1 MSKKAII
8 TGIGVVSAVAVAG
21 GIWAHTLSTTKV
33 AAKDTTV
40 TVGIVGD
47 SSRELWQDI
56 SKRTEKKYNVK
67 LKIKVFS
74 DYVKPNQALI
84 DGGLDINAFQTK
96 IFFDD
101 QNKNLGNKLV
111 SIGKTVI
118 SPIRLYSL
126 KVDKLADLKDGM
138 QIAIPNDATN
148 EERALNLLT
157 QAKLIKYNQKVTN
170 PTVKDIT
177 SNPKH
182 LDIVEVSSDQTVADL
197 KSADAAVINGN
208 FAQDAKLAKKT
219 ILLTQDVSDPK
230 TAAPYINI
238 IAARKDRA
246 KTKAFRE
253 VVKEFQT
260 KATEKKINALYDG
273 FESAAWNLK

>member
-1 MSKKAII
+1 M
-8 TGIGVVSAVAVAG
+8 
-21 GIWAHTLSTTKV
+21 
-33 AAKDTTV
+33 
-40 TVGIVGD
+40 
-47 SSRELWQDI
+47 
-56 SKRTEKKYNVK
+56 
-67 LKIKVFS
+67 
-74 DYVKPNQALI
+74 
-84 DGGLDINAFQTK
+84 
-96 IFFDD
+96 
-101 QNKNLGNKLV
+101 
-111 SIGKTVI
+111 I